1 MNGPL
6 ISPDAISSL
15 LRGLGVNTTYPRLR
29 IAELIMTRREHLSA
43 EQVFGIVNQAR
54 LAGVGVPP
62 SATRSTCSSIA
73 ALLQTVTSQA
83 GVTLYYPNTEP
94 HLHLHDLESDT
105 LHDIPLEVLDG
116 FPLETIASGFR
127 VERIDLTLRVRK
139 AEIAAA

>member
-43 EQVFGIVNQAR
+43 EQVFGIINQSR
-54 LAGVGVPP
+54 PRV
-62 SATRSTCSSIA
+62 SRATVYNTLNLFVDRG
-73 ALLQTVTSQA
+73 LLQTVTSLA
-83 GVTLYYPNTEP
+83 GVTLYDPNTEP

-105 LHDIPLEVLDG
+105 LHDVPMQVLDG
-116 FPLETIASGFR
+116 FPLANIASGFT
-127 VERIDLTLRVRK
+127 VERIDLTLRVRRSD
-139 AEIAAA
+139 AVTA

>member
-43 EQVFGIVNQAR
+43 EQVFSIVNQSR
-54 LAGVGVPP
+54 PRV
-62 SATRSTCSSIA
+62 SRATVYNTLNLFVDRG
-73 ALLQTVTSQA
+73 LLQTVNSQA
-83 GVTLYYPNTEP
+83 GVTLYDPNTEP

-105 LHDIPLEVLDG
+105 LHDIPMEVLEG
-116 FPLETIASGFR
+116 FPLESIANGFH
-127 VERIDLTLRVRK
+127 VERIELTLRVRRSD
-139 AEIAAA
+139 AAAA